1 MRAMPNAQSPP
12 RFPSL
17 AIVIPALN
25 AAETLPAV
33 LRAVAGA
40 AGDTVVADGGSTDAT
55 HAVARAAGARVI
67 AAPRGRGT
75 QLAAGA
81 AEAAGDWL
89 LFLHADSRPLPGWA
103 EAAGAFMARPGAAE
117 RAAAF
122 RFAIDLP
129 GPAARRLERAVAWR
143 SRALGLP
150 WGDQGLL
157 IPRALYDRVGGFA
170 PIPLM
175 EDVDMARRLGR
186 RRIALLDA
194 AVLTSGR
201 RYRRGVARRAAFNLC
216 CLALYFLGVPPR
228 RIARLYG

>member
-1 MRAMPNAQSPP
+1 MCGMQRAHVPP

-25 AAETLPAV
+25 AAETLPGV

-40 AGDTVVADGGSTDAT
+40 AGETVAVDGGSTDAT
-55 HAVARAAGARVI
+55 RAVARAAGARVV

-81 AEAAGDWL
+81 AAAKGDWL
-89 LFLHADSRPLPGWA
+89 FFLHADSRPQPGWR
-103 EAAGAFMARPGAAE
+103 EAAAAFMARPDAAE

-122 RFAIDLP
+122 RFAVDLP
-129 GPAARRLERAVAWR
+129 GRAARRLERAVAWR
-143 SRALGLP
+143 VRVLGLP
-150 WGDQGLL
+150 YGDQGLL
-157 IPRALYDRVGGFA
+157 ISRALYGRVGGFA
-170 PIPLM
+170 PVPLM

-201 RYRRGVARRAAFNLC
+201 RYRRGVARRAAFNLF
-216 CLALYFLGVPPR
+216 CLALYFAGVPPR